1 MNFRPSHI
9 SFARL
14 VDWVEKRLPIETQ
27 SQVQT
32 HLATCVQCQ
41 REAAQIE
48 RMLSTMRSD
57 TAVDPPPGVVDRAVR
72 LFDRRVASTPTL
84 RQQIMATLRFDSLTM
99 PLAFGTR
106 SGALAPRQLLFNA
119 GDYDLD
125 LRITPSEQPEHWL
138 LSGQLLGVAT
148 AAGTVVCSG
157 ATTYTATLSSLG
169 EFTLPPVASG
179 TYTLAVQLPDVEMM
193 VGALTL

>member
-9 SFARL
+9 PFARL
-14 VDWVEKRLPIETQ
+14 VDWVEKRLPVETQ

-41 REAAQIE
+41 REVAQIE

-57 TAVDPPPGVVDRAVR
+57 TAIDPPPAVVDRAVR
-72 LFDRRVASTPTL
+72 LFDRRVAPTPTL

-106 SGALAPRQLLFNA
+106 SGAPAPRQILFNA

-125 LRITPSEQPEHWL
+125 LRITPSDQPEHWL
-138 LSGQLLGVAT
+138 LSGQLLGAAT

-157 ATTYTATLSSLG
+157 ATTHQAALSPLG
-169 EFTLPPVASG
+169 EFALPPVAG
-179 TYTLAVQLPDVEMM
+179 GAYTLAVQLPDVEIMI
-193 VGALTL
+193 GLLAL